1 MEALENIIAN
11 AKGPVSDLTKRVA
24 KAYRHMQDEE
34 WPSASELFT
43 SVVREHA
50 RFGGSNAQR
59 DLLDFSLAA
68 CLIRQGRMRE
78 AKTIIS
84 ITRPRALQKDIISG
98 LN

>member
-1 MEALENIIAN
+1 
-11 AKGPVSDLTKRVA
+11 
-24 KAYRHMQDEE
+24 MQDGE
-34 WPSASELFT
+34 WLSASELFT

-68 CLIRQGRMRE
+68 CLIHQGRTRE
-78 AKTIIS
+78 AKTILA

-98 LN
+98 LH